1 MHRSNFLALIISST
15 VILGMSGCGSSS
27 GGTAEVSP
35 TAAPTPSIVPVI
47 ISTAPTSTPTPEPTQ
62 MILGQQDD
70 KAASVCL
77 SNNLQESIKELYLRI
92 SGSSD
97 KDWGENLISS
107 KSGIKSSEQVQ
118 LYYEAFSS
126 DSSKSKKSSKKS
138 VCYDMKIVTARGST
152 YEIYTIQFSDME
164 KAFLLLDKKSS
175 SAYLR
180 YMSLSS
186 KKETDTRGNTLKT
199 ATPTPKSAHSSQ
211 SSSEDDSSY
220 DDTDYDSSSSG
231 SSGNTSSTSSSA
243 PDDTSG
249 DNTGDNTGDYTGD
262 YSYDDDYEENWDE
275 DDRWDETDDWNEDD
289 SWNETDDDNWGDT
302 SDTDTESTE

>member
-1 MHRSNFLALIISST
+1 MYKSNFLALIISST
-15 VILGMSGCGSSS
+15 VILSMSGCGSSS
-27 GGTAEVSP
+27 GSTAEISP

-47 ISTAPTSTPTPEPTQ
+47 ISTAPTSTPTPAPTQ
-62 MILGQQDD
+62 MILGQKDD
-70 KAASVCL
+70 KAVSVCL

-97 KDWGENLISS
+97 KDWSKNLISS

-138 VCYDMKIVTARGST
+138 VYYDMKIVTAKGST

-175 SAYLR
+175 AAYLR

-186 KKETDTRGNTLKT
+186 KKETDTRGNTLQT
-199 ATPTPKSAHSSQ
+199 ATPTPKNVAPAQ
-211 SSSEDDSSY
+211 SSSENESSY
-220 DDTDYDSSSSG
+220 DDTDYDSSSYED
-231 SSGNTSSTSSSA
+231 TSTVISPA

-249 DNTGDNTGDYTGD
+249 DNNGDDTSESDDY
-262 YSYDDDYEENWDE
+262 YYDDDYEDNW
-275 DDRWDETDDWNEDD
+275 DD
-289 SWNETDDDNWGDT
+289 SWYDDDGWDDDGWA
-302 SDTDTESTE
+302 DTDWNDSPDIEATE

>member
-138 VCYDMKIVTARGST
+138 VCYDMKIVTAKGST

-186 KKETDTRGNTLKT
+186 KKETDTRGNTLQT
-199 ATPTPKSAHSSQ
+199 ATPTPKSVAPAQ
-211 SSSEDDSSY
+211 SSSENESSY
-220 DDTDYDSSSSG
+220 DDTDYDSSSYE
-231 SSGNTSSTSSSA
+231 NTSTVISPA

-249 DNTGDNTGDYTGD
+249 DNNGDDTSESDDY
-262 YSYDDDYEENWDE
+262 YYDDDYEDNW
-275 DDRWDETDDWNEDD
+275 DD
-289 SWNETDDDNWGDT
+289 SWDDDDGWDDDSWT
-302 SDTDTESTE
+302 DTDWNDSPDIEATE

>member
-1 MHRSNFLALIISST
+1 MRRSNFLALIISST

-27 GGTAEVSP
+27 GSTAEVSP

-70 KAASVCL
+70 KAASICL

-97 KDWGENLISS
+97 KDWSENLISS

-138 VCYDMKIVTARGST
+138 VYYDMKIVTARGST

-186 KKETDTRGNTLKT
+186 KKENDTRGNTLQT
-199 ATPTPKSAHSSQ
+199 ATPTPKSVAPAQ
-211 SSSEDDSSY
+211 SSSETESSY

-231 SSGNTSSTSSSA
+231 SSGNTSSTASPA
-243 PDDTSG
+243 PDDTS
-249 DNTGDNTGDYTGD
+249 GDNTGDYTGD
-262 YSYDDDYEENWDE
+262 YSYDDDYEDNWDE
-275 DDRWDETDDWNEDD
+275 DDSWYDDDGWDDD
-289 SWNETDDDNWGDT
+289 SWA
-302 SDTDTESTE
+302 DTDWNDSPDIEATE